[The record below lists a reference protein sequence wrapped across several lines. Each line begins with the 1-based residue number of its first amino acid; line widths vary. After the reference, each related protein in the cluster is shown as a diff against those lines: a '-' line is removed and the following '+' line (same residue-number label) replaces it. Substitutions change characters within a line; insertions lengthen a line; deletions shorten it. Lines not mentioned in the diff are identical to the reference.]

1 MFAREVSPG
10 GLWKEGEEVSTPG
23 QMSVKFIRLHV
34 TVLIKVSGLSAACE
48 HTHTLHVFALHTR
61 PPLLLATAASSCF
74 L

>member
-48 HTHTLHVFALHTR
+48 HTHTHSMYLHSTLVLRYF
-61 PPLLLATAASSCF
+61 
-74 L
+74 